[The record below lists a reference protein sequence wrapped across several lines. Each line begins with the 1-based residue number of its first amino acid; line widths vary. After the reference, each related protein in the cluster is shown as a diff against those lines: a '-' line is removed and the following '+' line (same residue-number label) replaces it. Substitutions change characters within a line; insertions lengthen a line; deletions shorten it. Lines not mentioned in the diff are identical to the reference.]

1 MFRGLVCVIIATII
15 VLAVSFKIAGGAL
28 LSRVRASKRLRTLC
42 TFCDRPT
49 RPDVDLY
56 DAVHRRWCH
65 ATCRQQFLG
74 ASAREQHN
82 ATVASGALQRRQ
94 AC

>member
-1 MFRGLVCVIIATII
+1 MFRGLVGVIIATII
-15 VLAVSFKIAGGAL
+15 VLVVSFKIVGDAL

-49 RPDVDLY
+49 RPDIDLY

-65 ATCRQQFLG
+65 AICRQQFLG
-74 ASAREQHN
+74 ALAREQHN
-82 ATVASGALQRRQ
+82 VTIASSAL
-94 AC
+94 